1 MIFHIAFEYTPAQRD
16 KVHER
21 FKQTGAPPL
30 GGVAMTGRWHGVD
43 GNRGF
48 LIAESSDAEAIA
60 RWLQEWTG
68 LITFE
73 VTPVLTDGEFRD
85 VVT

>member
-1 MIFHIAFEYTPAQRD
+1 MIFHIAFEYTPEQRD

-21 FKQTGAPPL
+21 FKQTGAPPP
-30 GGVAMTGRWHGVD
+30 GGVTMTGRWHGVN

-48 LIAESSDAEAIA
+48 LVAESSDAEAVA
-60 RWLQEWTG
+60 RWLQEWTE